1 MNAVAYRP
9 ADGRIFYLLTM
20 PDMESILASVDT
32 ETYSVL
38 EVVEEMSNDL
48 GDNFYVV
55 DGALAPRPEHTV
67 TLTGMRLDSLP
78 VGGTLLINYRPYEIT
93 ADFAELSFPL
103 PGKYRIE
110 VENFPTKSAKFEV
123 VIP

>member
-1 MNAVAYRP
+1 MNAIAYRP
-9 ADGRIFYLLTM
+9 SDGRIFYLLTM

-32 ETYSVL
+32 DSYSVL
-38 EVVEEMSNDL
+38 EVGYQLSVDTGE
-48 GDNFYVV
+48 NFYVV

-123 VIP
+123 VVE

>member
-1 MNAVAYRP
+1 MNAIAYRP
-9 ADGRIFYLLTM
+9 SDGRIFYLLTM

-32 ETYSVL
+32 DNYSVL
-38 EVVEEMSNDL
+38 EVGYQLSVDTGE
-48 GDNFYVV
+48 NFYVV

-123 VIP
+123 VVE

>member
-1 MNAVAYRP
+1 MNAIAYRP
-9 ADGRIFYLLTM
+9 SDGRIFYLLTM

-32 ETYSVL
+32 DSYSVL
-38 EVVEEMSNDL
+38 EVGYQLSVDTGE
-48 GDNFYVV
+48 NFYVV

-103 PGKYRIE
+103 PGKYSIE

-123 VIP
+123 VVE